1 MFLICFDLYA
11 KYDMAYPLNIN
22 ESFIIFLSILDSRA
36 LWFSFST
43 VPLTETE
50 ILNLLSNNN

>member
-11 KYDMAYPLNIN
+11 KYDMAYPLNIK

-36 LWFSFST
+36 LWFSFSF
-43 VPLTETE
+43 P
-50 ILNLLSNNN
+50 